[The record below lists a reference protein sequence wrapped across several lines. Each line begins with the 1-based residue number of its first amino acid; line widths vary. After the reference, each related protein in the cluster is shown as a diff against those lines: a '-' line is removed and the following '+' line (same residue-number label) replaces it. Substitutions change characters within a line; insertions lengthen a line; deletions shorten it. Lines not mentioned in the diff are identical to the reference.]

1 MSVWKNIFESVGR
14 KNLKILTEKV
24 KGRFIQGSF
33 WEKGKIVV
41 IHKNTPITIDTR
53 KRLRGKR
60 LVLYYRVICPFK
72 PVNGLTLSISTEDAF
87 SHAAKVFGYEDI
99 KISHEKFDNEF
110 YLKANN
116 KERFLEFI
124 QSENLQKQYL
134 DSLKKLSYFPFCIEV
149 KNGSNSYVYNESNHS
164 RIETLLEYFNLCKIT
179 LDRLIEI
186 GEVEEVGY
194 DLQ

>member
-1 MSVWKNIFESVGR
+1 MSIWKNIFESVGR
-14 KNLKILTEKV
+14 KNLKILSEKV
-24 KGRFIQGSF
+24 EGRFIQGSF
-33 WEKGKIVV
+33 WEKDKIVV
-41 IHKNTPITIDTR
+41 IHENTPITINTC

-72 PVNGLTLSISTEDAF
+72 SANGLTLSISTENAF

-99 KISHEKFDNEF
+99 KIGHEKFDIEF
-110 YLKANN
+110 YLKASN

-149 KNGSNSYVYNESNHS
+149 KKGSDYYVYNETNHS
-164 RIETLLEYFNLCKIT
+164 GIETLLEYFNLCKLT

-186 GEVEEVGY
+186 GEATDISPDY
-194 DLQ
+194 Q